1 MSSTVLNN
9 TIITP
14 GASIDGEYLNNG
26 QPWANVQEYLEYK
39 DNEFATIPV
48 PKTIFVDGYGEMWNK
63 GTQSERVF
71 VKKEISVVDSLD
83 SVDPNAALS
92 AKQGKVLSD
101 IIGDVNT
108 VLESLLGN
116 NA

>member
-1 MSSTVLNN
+1 MVTVKCGIKEHSL
-9 TIITP
+9 
-14 GASIDGEYLNNG
+14 
-26 QPWANVQEYLEYK
+26 
-39 DNEFATIPV
+39 
-48 PKTIFVDGYGEMWNK
+48 
-63 GTQSERVF
+63 
-71 VKKEISVVDSLD
+71 KEISVVDSLD

-92 AKQGKVLSD
+92 AKQGKILAD